1 MFACI
6 CRAVT
11 SDEVSTAV
19 DNGAATVEAV
29 SIATGAGTGCGT
41 CQDRIETMIGD
52 PFDGRLE
59 NGRVYGRGSV
69 DTKASLAG
77 LSKVLLQKSPRLL
90 PQVRRR

>member
-41 CQDRIETMIGD
+41 CRDRIETMIGER
-52 PFDGRLE
+52 GRQCP
-59 NGRVYGRGSV
+59 
-69 DTKASLAG
+69 
-77 LSKVLLQKSPRLL
+77 LQPLHAA
-90 PQVRRR
+90 